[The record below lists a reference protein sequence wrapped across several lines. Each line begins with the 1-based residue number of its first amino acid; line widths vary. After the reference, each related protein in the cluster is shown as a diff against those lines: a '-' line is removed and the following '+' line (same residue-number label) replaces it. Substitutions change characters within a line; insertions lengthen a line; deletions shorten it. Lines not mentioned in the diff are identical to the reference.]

1 LIGTTCRTVFQND
14 FTERYKRPVA
24 LVPRQPI
31 PVAPHPTNNC
41 SKCTPNPSV
50 APR

>member
-1 LIGTTCRTVFQND
+1 MILLKD
-14 FTERYKRPVA
+14 YKRPVA
-24 LVPRQPI
+24 LVPPRQPI